1 MNLVFV
7 IAMNAAL
14 ACGDAKASVEFDV
27 PASVLTINDG
37 TELLR
42 ELSGVLLKDGKIT
55 LDAKNGLI
63 RGTQQALGDYRVSL
77 NMDRRQLV
85 LLCGAATGYH
95 RSHDEASRAGTPL
108 RIKLG
113 ADLSLRTRSFC
124 GDSDASNG
132 VTLKS

>member
-27 PASVLTINDG
+27 PASVLTVNDG

-63 RGTQQALGDYRVSL
+63 RGRQQAFGDYRVSL
-77 NMDRRQLV
+77 NMDRRQLA
-85 LLCGAATGYH
+85 LSCGEANATTEVTTKRHARGRRFASSSAQTSRCEREVSAMIQTH
-95 RSHDEASRAGTPL
+95 LTASR
-108 RIKLG
+108 
-113 ADLSLRTRSFC
+113 
-124 GDSDASNG
+124 
-132 VTLKS
+132 